1 MAESFVGTLKSE
13 LIAGRALTTRFD
25 TELAVVKYLGWF
37 NHTRLHEALGDVP
50 PAEFEALYA
59 IPTETITQT
68 IMSKETN

>member
-13 LIAGRALTTRFD
+13 LIAGRVFQTSFD
-25 TELAVVKYLGWF
+25 AELAVVQYLGWF
-37 NHTRLHEALGDVP
+37 NHTRLHESLGDVP

-59 IPTETITQT
+59 IPTETITET